1 MITQTGMLRRLT
13 EQGFRVTLLVPDVR
27 DPGFQQVR
35 AETGVELVEY
45 LVEEG
50 WLRRGLFQLRKFV
63 LNDIE
68 ANPALLEKYM
78 VRKQDDQ
85 RALPKKLIDWLE
97 FRAFRTAKR
106 FPILRKWFSRLEQWA
121 LHAPAVV
128 KQLRDLNPK
137 LLVCTYPVMSP
148 EPEYLI
154 AGQKAGITTVLHM
167 LSWDNITAKGQFPAL
182 ADRYGVWGDCMAEE
196 LKEYYQIPES
206 RITRLGVPHF
216 DRHQQALAK
225 PDRQSLNRFGLST
238 DRPYLFVAMSAPRYC
253 PREIDIVEWL
263 AARAARG
270 DFQLLVRPHPQN
282 MTGDMADE
290 SWLPRLRALEQLDN
304 VGLFP
309 PKMNVDSRLLY
320 SIAREDLSEFS
331 QLLAGAAVV
340 LNSGS
345 TVSIDAMMCGRPVIL
360 TSFDAEEEL
369 PYWNSARRLIDYT
382 HLAKFVAHG
391 GVRVTRSY
399 EDLDQ
404 AISAYLADPDLDAAA
419 REATVAHYCLAADG
433 GATERAVAFYEGLL
447 RE

>member
-1 MITQTGMLRRLT
+1 MITQTGMLKQLT
-13 EQGFRVTLLVPDVR
+13 DLGYRVTLLVPDIN
-27 DPGFQQVR
+27 DPGFQQVCT
-35 AETGVELVEY
+35 ETGVELLEY

-78 VRKQDDQ
+78 VRKLDAS
-85 RALPKKLIDWLE
+85 RPLHKKLFDRLE
-97 FRAFRTAKR
+97 FTAFRTAKR
-106 FPILRKWFSRLEQWA
+106 FPIIRKWFSRLERWA
-121 LHAPAVV
+121 LHSPAVV
-128 KQLRDLNPK
+128 QQLRELNPR

-148 EPEYLI
+148 EPEYLL
-154 AGQKAGITTVLHM
+154 AGREAGITTILHM

-182 ADRYGVWGDCMAEE
+182 ADVYGVWGDCMAEE
-196 LKEYYQIPES
+196 LLEYYQIRES

-216 DRHQQALAK
+216 DRHQQALTNL
-225 PDRQSLNRFGLST
+225 DRQRLTRFGL
-238 DRPYLFVAMSAPRYC
+238 DPNLPYLFVAMSAPRYC

-270 DFQLLVRPHPQN
+270 EFQLLVRPHPQN
-282 MTGDMADE
+282 MTGDMADT
-290 SWLPRLRALEQLDN
+290 SWLPRLRALEKLEG

-309 PKMNVDSRLLY
+309 PKMNTDSRLLY
-320 SIAREDLSEFS
+320 SIARDDLSEFS

-340 LNSGS
+340 INSGS

-391 GVRVTRSY
+391 SVRITKSY
-399 EDLDQ
+399 ADLV
-404 AISAYLADPDLDAAA
+404 AAVSAYLEDPSLDQAA
-419 REATVAHYCLAADG
+419 REATVEHYCFSADG
-433 GATERAVAFYEGLL
+433 GATDRAVAFYEKLM

>member
-13 EQGFRVTLLVPDVR
+13 EKGFRVTLLVPDTT
-27 DPGFQQVR
+27 DPGFEQVR
-35 AETGVELVEY
+35 KETDVELVEY
-45 LVEEG
+45 LVQEG

-78 VRKQDDQ
+78 VRKQDAQ
-85 RALPKKLIDWLE
+85 RAWPKKIVDWLE
-97 FRAFRTAKR
+97 FRAFRLAKR
-106 FPILRKWFSRLEQWA
+106 FPAIRKWFGRLERR
-121 LHAPAVV
+121 LLRSPAVME
-128 KQLRDLNPK
+128 QLRRLNPR

-148 EPEYLI
+148 EPEYLL
-154 AGQKAGITTVLHM
+154 AGREVGITTVLHM

-182 ADRYGVWGDCMAEE
+182 ADIYGVWGDCMAGE
-196 LKEYYQIPES
+196 LREYYGVPDS

-216 DRHQQALAK
+216 DRHQQALDN
-225 PDRQSLNRFGLST
+225 PDRERLSGFGL
-238 DRPYLFVAMSAPRYC
+238 DPDYPYLFVAMSAPRYC

-263 AARAARG
+263 AARAAAG
-270 DFQLLVRPHPQN
+270 EFQLLVRPHPQN

-290 SWLPRLRALEQLDN
+290 SWLPRLRTLEKMEN

-309 PKMNVDSRLLY
+309 PKMNTDSRLLY
-320 SIAREDLSEFS
+320 SIARTDLREFS

-360 TSFDAEEEL
+360 TSFDADEAL

-391 GVRVTRSY
+391 GVRVARSY
-399 EDLDQ
+399 GELSA
-404 AISAYLADPDLDAAA
+404 AIAAYLADPGLDAARRA
-419 REATVAHYCLAADG
+419 ATVRHYCLAADG
-433 GATERAVAFYEGLL
+433 GATDRAVTFYERLL
-447 RE
+447 AE